1 MANFP
6 HEGQNPAAE
15 DSDLD
20 FTHKVFSQSAPR
32 LPKLRELS
40 LPTRLAI
47 AAFLVSV
54 GIGYFS
60 ALVQLHFQHA
70 SPGKMLPDAEDA
82 VQVFHGREKMSQLEK
97 LLVADEGKPFNG
109 SGTMRNTFT
118 SRSAGWTGAI
128 NKRARQK
135 GISLGKAESELRA
148 ERDGERLALISWIAG
163 GADKCSFE
171 NNVFMMPKAL
181 EKVAITEEFVERD
194 EADGTI
200 KVKIASILEKRCSR
214 CHAEGVGGSAAQ
226 FPLDNWEQLHEY
238 CEVQTATSAIS
249 IQKLAQTTHIHLLGF
264 AMLYGLT
271 GVIFS
276 FSSYPTWVRAILS
289 PWPLL
294 IQVAD
299 ISFWW
304 LARLDPAFAHAIV
317 ISGSLVALG
326 VFLQITLSLANM
338 FGRTGKVLLVAAIVC
353 SGVGGYLVKTEWI
366 DPFLARERTEV
377 TFTE

>member
-1 MANFP
+1 MAAFP
-6 HEGQNPAAE
+6 HEGRSPAPE
-15 DSDLD
+15 DADLD
-20 FTHKVFSQSAPR
+20 ITQRVFSQSPPR

-40 LPTRLAI
+40 LPTRFAI

-70 SPGKMLPDAEDA
+70 SPGKMLPDGEDA
-82 VQVFHGREKMSQLEK
+82 VQVFHGKQKMSQLEK

-128 NKRARQK
+128 NKRSKQK
-135 GISLGKAESELRA
+135 NLTLAKAEAELRG
-148 ERDGERLALISWIAG
+148 ERDGERVALIAWITA
-163 GADKCSFE
+163 GADKTAYE
-171 NNVFMMPKAL
+171 NNLFQMPKAL
-181 EKVAITEEFVERD
+181 EKVNITEEFVERD
-194 EADGTI
+194 EADGSV

-226 FPLDNWEQLHEY
+226 FPLDNWEQVHEY

-276 FSSYPTWVRAILS
+276 FSSYPTWVRAVLS

-304 LARLDPAFAHAIV
+304 LARLDPIFAYAIV
-317 ISGSLVALG
+317 VSGSLVALG

-338 FGRTGKVLLVAAIVC
+338 FGKTGKAMLLVAMVVGAL
-353 SGVGGYLVKTEWI
+353 GGYVVKTQYI
-366 DPFLARERTEV
+366 DPFLARERTEIS
-377 TFTE
+377 FTE